1 MVDELPLI
9 SCLCVTRGKPAML
22 RRVIDCFFAQRYPAK
37 ELVLVYE
44 SDDDATH
51 AFVQGLDVGPDDRVV
66 QLRVDANPKRTL
78 GELRNLAV
86 NAASGEYFCQW
97 DDDDW
102 YHVER
107 LRVQYDALVAS
118 HRQACMLTNWIMY
131 DERESQAYFSHFR
144 LWEGSVLCRKKVFGG
159 ALQYPEEPRSED
171 THFTNNLVSRGY
183 VYPLVSAGLYVYTVH
198 GTNTWNRE
206 HFESLFEIA
215 QKLSPETS
223 HLVGAILAGSYSMEE
238 ASALLRSER
247 VLAEL
252 SYFSQN
258 LAS

>member
-1 MVDELPLI
+1 MADQLPLI

-22 RRVIDCFFAQRYPAK
+22 RRAIDCFVAQRYPRK

-51 AFVQGLDVGPDDRVV
+51 TLVQGLEAGPEDGVVRVCVDV
-66 QLRVDANPKRTL
+66 NPKRTL

-86 NAASGEYFCQW
+86 HTARGEYFCQW

-107 LRVQYDALVAS
+107 LRVQYDALVSS
-118 HRQACMLTNWIMY
+118 HRQACMLTNWIIY

-144 LWEGSVLCRKKVFGG
+144 LWEGSVLCRKHVFGG
-159 ALQYPEEPRSED
+159 GLQYPVESRSED

-183 VYPLVSAGLYVYTVH
+183 VYPLVSAGLYIYTVH
-198 GTNTWNRE
+198 GANTWNRG

-215 QKLSPETS
+215 QKLCPETS
-223 HLVGAILAGSYSMEE
+223 RLVGAILAGSYSTED

-247 VLAEL
+247 VLGEI

>member
-1 MVDELPLI
+1 MSNELPLI
-9 SCLCVTRGKPAML
+9 SCLCVTRGKPALL
-22 RRVIDCFFAQRYPAK
+22 RRAIECFFAQRYPRK

-51 AFVQGLDVGPDDRVV
+51 EFVRGLAARPDIG
-66 QLRVDANPKRTL
+66 LICARVDVSPKRTL

-86 NAASGEYFCQW
+86 RTARGEYFCQW

-107 LRVQYDALVAS
+107 LSIQYDALVS
-118 HRQACMLTNWIMY
+118 NYRQACMLTNWIMY

-144 LWEGSVLCRKKVFGG
+144 LWEGSVLCRRRLVNEE
-159 ALQYPEEPRSED
+159 LQYPVESKSED
-171 THFTNNLVSRGY
+171 THFTNNLVSRGH
-183 VYPLVSAGLYVYTVH
+183 VYPLVTAGLYIYTVH
-198 GTNTWNRE
+198 GANTWGRD

-215 QKLSPETS
+215 QKLCPDTS
-223 HLVGAILAGSYSMEE
+223 RLVSGILSGHYSMED
-238 ASALLRSER
+238 ASALLRSEDI
-247 VLAEL
+247 LSEF

-258 LAS
+258 RAS